1 MLSYFNGKYLEKDEI
16 QISPDDRG
24 FLFADGLYELIRSYS
39 GRLFR
44 MKDHVERLNY
54 GAREIR
60 LPVTDFGYLEEV
72 ARELIKRNKLF
83 EGDAIVY
90 IQVTRGTHP
99 RLHKFP
105 PPDTPLTVYAT
116 CKPFEPKTDEL
127 EKGVRVIFVPDLRW
141 ARTDIKSV
149 GLLPNVLAQNQ
160 AVESGAS
167 EAVLVRD
174 GSVTEGTHSNFFAV
188 IDGTVTTRPRTNY
201 ILGGITRQVILEL
214 CQKLSIPY
222 LERSIPEAQ
231 ALAADE
237 LFIAGT
243 TVEITPVVAVD
254 ERKIAGGKPGPITKK
269 LQEAFRQLT

>member
-16 QISPDDRG
+16 RISPDDRG
-24 FLFADGLYELIRSYS
+24 FLFADGLYEVARSYS
-39 GRLFR
+39 GKLFR
-44 MKDHVERLNY
+44 MKDHVDRLNY

-60 LPVTDFGYLEEV
+60 FPVTDFGYLEEV
-72 ARELIKRNKLF
+72 AEELIKRNNLV

-90 IQVTRGTHP
+90 IQVTRGAYP
-99 RLHKFP
+99 RFHRFP
-105 PPDTPLTVYAT
+105 PACTPLTIYAT
-116 CKPFEPKTDEL
+116 VSPFEPKTEEL

-167 EAVLVRD
+167 EAVFLRD

-201 ILGGITRQVILEL
+201 ILSGITRQVILEL

-222 LERSIPEAQ
+222 QERSIPEEQ
-231 ALAADE
+231 ALTADE

-243 TVEITPVVAVD
+243 TVEITPVIRVG
-254 ERKIAGGKPGPITKK
+254 ENKIADGKPGATTKQ
-269 LQEAFRQLT
+269 LQEAFRELT